1 MREVWREFRSFAMGG
16 NLIDLA
22 LGFIIGAAF
31 AKLIEAFAQFI
42 VMDSVAV
49 LFGQPDFTSLN
60 IEIGRSK
67 IELGAFLSQLL
78 SFLLLA
84 WVLFVL
90 VKAISAFGLGQR
102 RSFELRECPF
112 CLEYVA
118 ARALI
123 CKHCRQPLVDELPS
137 LQEAEQRNAELRVRR
152 LPLPIPVRRR
162 AGAARRGRVRR
173 APTRAAT
180 SSAVGVPRTTRNSG
194 ASDMPL
200 SIRCR
205 ALHPGRRWVMSNGV
219 GPELSRRPAVPSG
232 EPARVRWHG
241 PGLAGLRRGAPS

>member
-1 MREVWREFRSFAMGG
+1 MRKVWREFRSFAMGG

-162 AGAARRGRVRR
+162 EGAA
-173 APTRAAT
+173 
-180 SSAVGVPRTTRNSG
+180 
-194 ASDMPL
+194 PL
-200 SIRCR
+200 
-205 ALHPGRRWVMSNGV
+205 NGD
-219 GPELSRRPAVPSG
+219 
-232 EPARVRWHG
+232 
-241 PGLAGLRRGAPS
+241 